1 MYRFFIQAY
10 QVTMNPAASAEE
22 AGNPQPAVGSLYIDG
37 EDYNHIHHVLRMH
50 PGEIIDCVDEDRM
63 AYRCRIREYTED
75 RVICD
80 VLKKHVPE
88 TELDNVITL
97 YMGLPKSDKPELII
111 QKAVELGAVRVV
123 PMLTARTVVR
133 LDAKRAE
140 KKRQRWQNV
149 AEAAAKQSKR
159 AMIPEVDSVMT
170 FSEALQDAGKNEVNL
185 IPYEQ
190 ETDISKTR
198 TLIRKIQ
205 KGQPVGVFV
214 GPEGGFEESEI
225 EAAKAA
231 GVQPITLG
239 RRILRAETACIT
251 ILSILM
257 YELDR

>member
-1 MYRFFIQAY
+1 MYRFFIQAE
-10 QVTMNPAASAEE
+10 QVDMNTSP
-22 AGNPQPAVGSLYIDG
+22 GTLYITG
-37 EDYNHIHHVLRMH
+37 EDYNHIRNVLRMR

-63 AYRCRIREYTED
+63 AYECRIRDYTED

-88 TELDNVITL
+88 TELDNPIVL
-97 YMGLPKSDKPELII
+97 YMGLPKSDKPELVI
-111 QKAVELGAVRVV
+111 QKAVELGAVRIV
-123 PMLTARTVVR
+123 PMITARTVAR
-133 LDAKRAE
+133 PDAGRAG
-140 KKRQRWQNV
+140 KKRRRWQTI

-159 AMIPEVDSVMT
+159 AMIPEVDRVMT
-170 FSEALQDAGKNEVNL
+170 FSEALDDAGANTVNL

-198 TLIRKIQ
+198 ALIRGIKT
-205 KGQPVGVFV
+205 GESVGVFV
-214 GPEGGFEESEI
+214 GPEGGFEEREI
-225 EAAKAA
+225 EDAKKR
-231 GVQPITLG
+231 GIHPITLG